1 MQKIGLLML
10 VVGLVTVS
18 GARAQEKQLDAA
30 SQEALRQ
37 TIQLLNSPAQRD
49 TVINKDPNAKKADDR
64 VQSLMGT
71 PENTAKLYELAG
83 KIMENLANQ
92 AAGDPEKMMEILEK
106 AQRDPASFAASFTP
120 EQQKM
125 LQELAKQ
132 VEKTGTMKKKMP

>member
-1 MQKIGLLML
+1 MKKISIFGLILGL
-10 VVGLVTVS
+10 SVVNS
-18 GARAQEKQLDAA
+18 ARAENKKMDAA

-37 TIQLLNSPAQRD
+37 TIQLLNSPVQRGE
-49 TVINKDPNAKKADDR
+49 VIGKDPKAKSADDQ

-83 KIMENLANQ
+83 KIMENLATQ
-92 AAGDPEKMMEILEK
+92 AEGDPQKMMEILEK

-125 LQELAKQ
+125 LQDLAKQ
-132 VEKTGTMKKKMP
+132 VETSGSMKKKMP

>member
-1 MQKIGLLML
+1 MQKLGTLVL
-10 VVGLVTVS
+10 VVGLIVS
-18 GARAQEKQLDAA
+18 HSAYSNDKKLDAA

-37 TIQLLNSPAQRD
+37 TIQLLNSPVQRGE
-49 TVINKDPNAKKADDR
+49 VIQKDSKAKAADDQ

-92 AAGDPEKMMEILEK
+92 AEGDPQKMMEILEK
-106 AQRDPASFAASFTP
+106 AQRDPSSFASSFTP

-125 LQELAKQ
+125 LQDLAKQ
-132 VEKTGTMKKKMP
+132 VEKNGTMKKKMP